1 MHDLWYLTILSN
13 PLRSYILVIVTILFV
28 IALKRVISRLIAR
41 LIFRFVRRMGSGL
54 DKSAFLDLVVGPIGI
69 FLVVF
74 VSMSSIEKLH
84 FPEELDFD
92 IYEVKS
98 KIIVQALALII
109 IIVSFIW
116 LLLRLVDFVALVLR
130 NKARSGGGARDNQMI
145 FFIRDFLKAVLG
157 IMGVLMILN
166 SAFKVDVSS
175 ILASLGLAGA
185 AIALAAK
192 ESIEN
197 LIASFVIF
205 FDKPF
210 KAGDVLKVNNISG
223 TVEKIGLRSTRI
235 RTDQKTY
242 VTVPN
247 KQMVDSIVDNLTLRT
262 QRKGE
267 LRLELGLSTS
277 SGQLAELIAGIKKIL
292 VKDKVENSTAFLN
305 DITGSAL
312 LVNADYFTA
321 PITQDEFNSIKQQV
335 NLDVLGLMEKM
346 GLSIA
351 GSSTDVRVVNVTP
364 ASSPGAGDVGGGVS
378 VAAPAAATGGA
389 AAEGAGSVPG
399 TAGGVGAAVAGGDA
413 ASAAAAP
420 KT

>member
-1 MHDLWYLTILSN
+1 MHEFWNLTILGN
-13 PLRSYILVIVTILFV
+13 PLKSYIIVAATILFV
-28 IALKRVISRLIAR
+28 IALKRFISRLIAR
-41 LIFRFVRRMGSGL
+41 LIFRLVRRLGSGL
-54 DKSAFLDLVVGPIGI
+54 DKKAFLDLVVGPIGV

-84 FPEELDFD
+84 FPEVLDFD

-98 KIIVQALALII
+98 KTITQAIAVII
-109 IIVSFIW
+109 IIVCFIW

-130 NKARSGGGARDNQMI
+130 TKARSGGGSRDNQMI
-145 FFIRDFLKAVLG
+145 VFIRDFLKAVLG
-157 IMGVLMILN
+157 IIGVLMILN

-175 ILASLGLAGA
+175 ILTSLGLAGA
-185 AIALAAK
+185 ALALAAK

-210 KAGDVLKVNNISG
+210 KSGDILKVNNISG

-267 LRLELGLSTS
+267 LRLELGLSATAT
-277 SGQLAELIAGIKKIL
+277 QLDQLITG
-292 VKDKVENSTAFLN
+292 VKDILKKDKIESSSVFLN
-305 DITGSAL
+305 DISASAYL
-312 LVNADYFTA
+312 INVDYFTA
-321 PITQDEFNSIKQQV
+321 PIAIDEFNAVKQRV
-335 NLDVLGLMEKM
+335 NLDVLRLLEKM
-346 GLSIA
+346 ELGIA
-351 GSSTDVRVVNVTP
+351 GASTDVRITNVTGSP
-364 ASSPGAGDVGGGVS
+364 ANV
-378 VAAPAAATGGA
+378 GGA
-389 AAEGAGSVPG
+389 AGS
-399 TAGGVGAAVAGGDA
+399 T
-413 ASAAAAP
+413 
-420 KT
+420 KI

>member
-1 MHDLWYLTILSN
+1 MHNFWSLIFLSN
-13 PLRSYILVIVTILFV
+13 SLKSYVAVVATILFV

-41 LIFRFVRRMGSGL
+41 LLFRFVRRMGSGM

-74 VSMSSIEKLH
+74 VSMTSIEKLH
-84 FPEELDFD
+84 FPTELDFD

-98 KIIVQALALII
+98 KIIVQALAVIV

-130 NKARSGGGARDNQMI
+130 NKARGGGHRDVQMI
-145 FFIRDFLKAVLG
+145 VFIRDFLKAILG
-157 IMGVLMILN
+157 IIGVLMILN

-185 AIALAAK
+185 AVALAAK

-210 KAGDVLKVNNISG
+210 KSGDYVKVNAFAG

-235 RTDQKTY
+235 RTDQKTF

-247 KQMVDSIVDNLTLRT
+247 KQMVDSVVDNLTLRT

-267 LRLELGLSTS
+267 LRLELGLSTGS
-277 SGQLAELIAGIKKIL
+277 AQLDTLIAGIKGIL
-292 VKDKVENSTAFLN
+292 VKDKVENSTAFLS
-305 DITGSAL
+305 DITGSAYL
-312 LVNADYFTA
+312 INVDYFTS
-321 PITQDEFNSIKQQV
+321 PITQDEFNAVKQQV
-335 NLDVLGLMEKM
+335 NLDVLRLLEKM

-351 GSSTDVRVVNVTP
+351 GSSTDVRVTNVTP
-364 ASSPGAGDVGGGVS
+364 
-378 VAAPAAATGGA
+378 GGA
-389 AAEGAGSVPG
+389 PQG
-399 TAGGVGAAVAGGDA
+399 
-413 ASAAAAP
+413 
-420 KT
+420 